1 MFVRLYYKQANDDEL
16 CSAGERV
23 EESCMNSLEEV
34 NILKTVR
41 SGSVDFNK
49 LTTKGKRRKLSL

>member
-1 MFVRLYYKQANDDEL
+1 MYYKQANDDEL